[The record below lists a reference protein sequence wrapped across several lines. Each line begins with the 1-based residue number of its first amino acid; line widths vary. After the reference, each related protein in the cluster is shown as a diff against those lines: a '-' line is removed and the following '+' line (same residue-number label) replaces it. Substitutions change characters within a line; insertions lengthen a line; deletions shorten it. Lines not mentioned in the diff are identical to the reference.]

1 MKLDQVFIVIG
12 IEVVL
17 VFVLLHLEIGLWL
30 FSVVT
35 FLSVISPFYFYRL
48 AKK

>member
-1 MKLDQVFIVIG
+1 MKI
-12 IEVVL
+12 VL
-17 VFVLLHLEIGLWL
+17 VFVLLHLEIGSWL